1 MMVGEIKPL
10 HRIQRTCSRLL
21 TSMEANIN
29 LSRSTKSLVAL
40 SLLFVATTVGC
51 RGAKPAP
58 AAPPPPEV
66 EVTKATVQRV
76 QDFREFTGR
85 TASANAVEVRARV
98 SGYLLQSPRST
109 FADNRRAANTNVQAG
124 AGQPQVTIHEG
135 DFVTRDTLLFQI
147 DPAPYQLAQEQAEGT
162 LQATRAQLERFKL
175 DLARARELLNTRSIS
190 QADYDLAVAN
200 VNEASGQI
208 ENLKAAVD
216 RAKLDLQYTQ
226 VVSPIDGLLGRSLIT
241 NGNLIS
247 ADSTVL
253 STVISSNPI
262 YVYFNVDERS
272 LLDYRERIRSG
283 SVKSARDAKIEIRLG
298 LINETGY
305 PHVGY
310 IDFVNNTTDAA
321 TGNTQLRGTFEN
333 ADGALSPGLFARI
346 LSPFTAEYEAV
357 MVPTRALGMDQ
368 QGRNVMVIQDGK
380 AKRQSVDLGEIHGE
394 NTVVKLGLKGDE
406 TIVLS
411 GLQRVRNGMAVK
423 IKSPTDDKNASA
435 TPAAAAAP
443 NTNGASGQ
451 GKKGAGD

>member
-1 MMVGEIKPL
+1 MKMLRWLRYLRSHPL
-10 HRIQRTCSRLL
+10 ISKEASFSISQTSKFSVFSALL
-21 TSMEANIN
+21 LLAT
-29 LSRSTKSLVAL
+29 VA
-40 SLLFVATTVGC
+40 GC
-51 RGAKPAP
+51 RGGGKPA
-58 AAPPPPEV
+58 ATAPPPPEV
-66 EVTKATVQRV
+66 DTVQATIQRV

-109 FADNRRAANTNVQAG
+109 LADSRQAANANAQTGVG
-124 AGQPQVTIHEG
+124 LPQVTIHEG

-147 DPAPYQLAQEQAEGT
+147 DPAPYQLMLEQAEGS
-162 LQATRAQLERFKL
+162 LEATRAQLERFKL
-175 DLARARELLNTRSIS
+175 DLARARELLDTRSIS

-226 VVSPIDGLLGRSLIT
+226 VVSPIDGLLGRSLVT

-283 SVKSARDAKIEIRLG
+283 AVKSARDVKIQIRLG
-298 LINETGY
+298 LINESGY

-310 IDFVNNTTDAA
+310 IDFVNNTTDGA

-333 ADGALSPGLFARI
+333 ANGALSPGLFARI

-368 QGRNVMVIQDGK
+368 QGRNVMIMRDGK
-380 AKRQSVDLGEIHGE
+380 ALRQSVELGEIHGDY
-394 NTVVKLGLKGDE
+394 TVIKQGLKGNE
-406 TIVLS
+406 TIISS
-411 GLQRVRNGMAVK
+411 GLQRVRTGMPVK
-423 IKSPTDDKNASA
+423 VKSTNSQQQP
-435 TPAAAAAP
+435 P
-443 NTNGASGQ
+443 NVPVDSNPPPNKSKAGNDQPS
-451 GKKGAGD
+451 KGAGD